1 MSMTDP
7 IADMLARIRNA
18 VQARHDKV
26 VMPASKI
33 KAEIAAALAQEGYVR
48 DFKVIKDDKQGLI
61 RIRLKYKG
69 DTPAIRGLSRV
80 SRPGRR
86 VYSSASDIQPILNG
100 AGSAIISTSR
110 GIMTDQEAREANVG
124 GEVLLNVW

>member
-80 SRPGRR
+80 SRPGMR
-86 VYSSASDIQPILNG
+86 VYASASDIQPILNG

>member
-86 VYSSASDIQPILNG
+86 VYSSASDILPILNG

>member
-86 VYSSASDIQPILNG
+86 IYSSASDIQPILNG